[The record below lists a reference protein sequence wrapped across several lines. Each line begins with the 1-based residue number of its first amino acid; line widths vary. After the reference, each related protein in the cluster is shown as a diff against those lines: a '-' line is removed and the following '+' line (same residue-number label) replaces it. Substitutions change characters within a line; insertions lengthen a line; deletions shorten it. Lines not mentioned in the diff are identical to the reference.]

1 MALDKKFLSK
11 MKKAMPMKGKAPDE
25 QDADPAFE
33 IDDTEDGAGDG
44 DVDNMSRNDSPD
56 ADADERQIARAKDGT
71 SSEVG
76 EGDEGSQ
83 DHEEQEGPAE
93 EAAEHSELDDVSDD
107 DLLHALKR
115 RGHPAGDYMD
125 SSEGVDEPVSKRKG
139 Y

>member
-1 MALDKKFLSK
+1 MAMDKKFLSK
-11 MKKAMPMKGKAPDE
+11 MKKAMPMKGNAPDE

-33 IDDTEDGAGDG
+33 IDDTEDGAGGG

-56 ADADERQIARAKDGT
+56 ADADERQIARAEDGT

-76 EGDEGSQ
+76 EGDEGTP
-83 DHEEQEGPAE
+83 DAEELEGPE
-93 EAAEHSELDDVSDD
+93 EEKVEHANLEDRSDD
-107 DLLHALKR
+107 DLLKELKR
-115 RGHPAGDYMD
+115 RGHPAGEHLD